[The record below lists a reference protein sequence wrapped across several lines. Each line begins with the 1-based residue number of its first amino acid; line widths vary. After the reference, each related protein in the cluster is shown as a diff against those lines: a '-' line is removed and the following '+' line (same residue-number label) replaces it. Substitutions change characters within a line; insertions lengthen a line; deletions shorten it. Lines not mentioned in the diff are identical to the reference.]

1 MKRPKK
7 YQLPIFLT
15 LLSKRQNNWEIFS
28 NFVAFSQCLNFM
40 HMSSLI
46 LTTNLFKENMII
58 EEIVCKKPIRTKK
71 IRFFFR
77 KDSNSMCNLIN
88 KCFCEDSFDTPK
100 FNCLKLGS
108 LLCIKNMVY
117 KIKATSYYSIYD
129 YNNNKC

>member
-1 MKRPKK
+1 
-7 YQLPIFLT
+7 
-15 LLSKRQNNWEIFS
+15 
-28 NFVAFSQCLNFM
+28 
-40 HMSSLI
+40 
-46 LTTNLFKENMII
+46 
-58 EEIVCKKPIRTKK
+58 
-71 IRFFFR
+71 
-77 KDSNSMCNLIN
+77 MCNLIN